1 MSRICE
7 DIQKLFLKNIKEE
20 IGIFNNIGS
29 IFNKIDKDN
38 LFASLFTE
46 LNNIFSKEKKF
57 AFKGRLIRTVQ
68 KLWLLQ
74 ERTSFNDPNQPLHLQ
89 GEPKGHSFILSGSDV
104 EPSHQR
110 GPPAKV
116 QSPARLAM
124 L

>member
-1 MSRICE
+1 MSGICE

-29 IFNKIDKDN
+29 IFDKIDKDN
-38 LFASLFTE
+38 LFASLFAE

-74 ERTSFNDPNQPLHLQ
+74 E
-89 GEPKGHSFILSGSDV
+89 
-104 EPSHQR
+104 
-110 GPPAKV
+110 
-116 QSPARLAM
+116 
-124 L
+124 